1 MPLLLAGG
9 VPLAPQATPPYLATM
24 RGSGEYPAMNAI
36 ERRLADLGLSLP
48 AAAAPAA
55 NYVPWRRAGGQIL
68 VAGQLPMESGRV
80 AVTGRLGDSVT
91 LEDGQRAARLCA
103 LNILAQVKA
112 ACDGTLPDGLA
123 CLRLG
128 AFVACTPDF
137 TDHPKVVNGA
147 SDLIVTALGEQGRHA
162 RFAVGVAS
170 LPLGAAVEID
180 ATFTVD

>member
-1 MPLLLAGG
+1 MSAL
-9 VPLAPQATPPYLATM
+9 
-24 RGSGEYPAMNAI
+24 
-36 ERRLADLGLSLP
+36 ERRLTELGLSLP
-48 AAAAPAA
+48 SPAAPAA
-55 NYVPWRRAGGQIL
+55 NYVPWRRAGSQIL
-68 VAGQLPMESGRV
+68 IAGQLPMEAGRV
-80 AVTGRLGDSVT
+80 AVTGRLGDDVT
-91 LEDGQRAARLCA
+91 LDEGQRAARLCA

-128 AFVACTPDF
+128 AFVACTPAF

-147 SDLIVTALGEQGRHA
+147 SDLIVAVLGDAGRHA

-180 ATFTVD
+180 ATFSVG

>member
-1 MPLLLAGG
+1 M
-9 VPLAPQATPPYLATM
+9 
-24 RGSGEYPAMNAI
+24 SAI

-48 AAAAPAA
+48 TPAAPAA
-55 NYVPWRRAGGQIL
+55 NYVPWRRTGGQIL
-68 VAGQLPMESGRV
+68 VAGQLPIDAGRV
-80 AVTGRLGDSVT
+80 AVTGRLGDDVA
-91 LEDGQRAARLCA
+91 LEDGQRAAKLCA
-103 LNILAQVKA
+103 LNILAQVRA

-128 AFVACTPDF
+128 AFVACTPAF

-147 SDLIVTALGEQGRHA
+147 SDLLVAVLGEAGRHA

-180 ATFTVD
+180 ATFIVD

>member
-1 MPLLLAGG
+1 MSAL
-9 VPLAPQATPPYLATM
+9 
-24 RGSGEYPAMNAI
+24 
-36 ERRLADLGLSLP
+36 ERRLADLGLTLP
-48 AAAAPAA
+48 SPAAPAA

-68 VAGQLPMESGRV
+68 VAGQLPIEAGRV
-80 AVTGRLGDSVT
+80 AVTGRLGDDVT
-91 LEDGQRAARLCA
+91 LEEGQRAAKLCA
-103 LNILAQVKA
+103 LNILAQTRA

-128 AFVACTPDF
+128 AFVACTPAF

-147 SDLIVTALGEQGRHA
+147 SDLLVAVLGDRGRHA

-180 ATFTVD
+180 AIFVVD

>member
-1 MPLLLAGG
+1 MSAL
-9 VPLAPQATPPYLATM
+9 
-24 RGSGEYPAMNAI
+24 
-36 ERRLADLGLSLP
+36 ERRLTELGLSLP
-48 AAAAPAA
+48 SPAAPAA
-55 NYVPWRRAGGQIL
+55 NYVPWRRAGSQIL
-68 VAGQLPMESGRV
+68 IAGQLPMEAGRV
-80 AVTGRLGDSVT
+80 AVTGRLGDDVT
-91 LEDGQRAARLCA
+91 LDEGQRAARLCA

-128 AFVACTPDF
+128 AFVACTPAF

-147 SDLIVTALGEQGRHA
+147 SDLIVAVLGDAGRHA

-180 ATFTVD
+180 ATLSVG

>member
-9 VPLAPQATPPYLATM
+9 VPLAPLATRPYLAM
-24 RGSGEYPAMNAI
+24 ASGSGEYPAMSAI
-36 ERRLADLGLSLP
+36 ERRLAELGLQLP
-48 AAAAPAA
+48 TPAAPAA

-68 VAGQLPMESGRV
+68 VAGQLPMEAGRV
-80 AVTGRLGDSVT
+80 AVTGRLGDDVT
-91 LEDGQRAARLCA
+91 LEGGQRAARLCA

-112 ACDGTLPDGLA
+112 ACDGTLPEGLA

-128 AFVACTPDF
+128 GFVACTPEF

-147 SDLIVTALGEQGRHA
+147 SDLIVAALGERGRHV

-170 LPLGAAVEID
+170 LPLGAAVEVD
-180 ATFTVD
+180 ATFLVD